1 VDIPQALVAAGVDG
15 RVTPLVGTDGEGS
28 YQGLNLKVRVP
39 TIQARDDRQGQLDVR
54 TGETNRHLPSDCQV
68 RAKQARDDGRD
79 GDQANPGEVTGAYPG
94 G

>member
-39 TIQARDDRQGQLDVR
+39 TIQARDDR
-54 TGETNRHLPSDCQV
+54 
-68 RAKQARDDGRD
+68 
-79 GDQANPGEVTGAYPG
+79 
-94 G
+94 